1 MKNKIRVLHLIW
13 GGLGKPG
20 GIQQFCTN
28 LLQHI
33 DTHEFHFDFA
43 VCDKEHEEEKSV
55 LPPESIVYRMP
66 WIVGTSGKRAYLA
79 ELKKVLHKQK
89 YDVVH
94 SHLAFM
100 NVSTLKIAK
109 ECGVPIRISHTH
121 VAGFGNRNSIKNI
134 VKRQLMNYYA
144 TKCFACSHDTAEFY
158 YGVKNKK
165 ISVLYSGIEISRF
178 CNSSEKDRNLFVVV
192 ARVCPEK
199 SPEFILDVAEKL
211 YQKNFKLRFL
221 WCGGGDGLS
230 QLEEEASR
238 RMIPIM
244 FPGGVPDVENYL
256 KNASYMLM
264 PSKKEGF
271 GMAAVEAQLSGV
283 LVFASDRVPRD
294 TDLGLI
300 EYYPL
305 DSAEKWADRILSI
318 IDNDDRRKY
327 RLKHEKIQDYD
338 ISNLATKVFGA
349 YKNEW

>member
-1 MKNKIRVLHLIW
+1 MPRVLHLIW
-13 GGLGKPG
+13 RIDGG
-20 GIQQFCTN
+20 GIEQFCLN
-28 LLQHI
+28 LLRNMRSN
-33 DTHEFHFDFA
+33 EYSFDFA
-43 VCDKEHEEEKSV
+43 VCGDRCNGENDNLLSKSIIYH
-55 LPPESIVYRMP
+55 LPLIN
-66 WIVGTSGKRAYLA
+66 GTTGKKQYLY
-79 ELKKVLHKQK
+79 ELRNILYKTQ
-89 YDVVH
+89 YDIVH
-94 SHLAFM
+94 SHMAFM
-100 NVSTLKIAK
+100 NISTLRIAK
-109 ECGVPIRISHTH
+109 KCGVPIRISHTH

-144 TKCFACSHDTAEFY
+144 TKCFACSHDSAEFY

-178 CNSSEKDRNLFVVV
+178 CNSSGKDRNLFVVV

-211 YQKNFKLRFL
+211 YQKNSKLRFL

-230 QLEEEASR
+230 QLEEEASK

-244 FPGGVPDVENYL
+244 FRGWVPDVENYL

-271 GMAAVEAQLSGV
+271 GMTAVEAQLSGV

-300 EYYPL
+300 ECYPL
-305 DSAEKWADRILSI
+305 DSAEKWADRIFSI
-318 IDNDDRRKY
+318 IDNDDKRKY
-327 RLKHEKIQDYD
+327 RLKHEKIRDYD

-349 YKNEW
+349 YKNE